1 MAKQGIRRVQMAD
14 EWRGLVILLMV
25 FYHGLYDLVVI
36 FGVDFPWFWTKWAHF
51 LQVFIAGSF
60 IILSGM
66 CCHFSR
72 NNLKRGAIAFGLG
85 LLMTLA
91 TWIALPSQVIRFG
104 VLHLLGASMMLFA
117 LLRPHVILSFLPFVL
132 GALLLLD
139 GVGKLPVMLDAIQT
153 HAPGMAYGV
162 ASTLVPLILG
172 IVLLINPF
180 QAAQMVIQFFGLGLI
195 LDGVADFIAARS
207 IR

>member
-1 MAKQGIRRVQMAD
+1 M
-14 EWRGLVILLMV
+14 
-25 FYHGLYDLVVI
+25 FHY
-36 FGVDFPWFWTKWAHF
+36 FW
-51 LQVFIAGSF
+51 
-60 IILSGM
+60 
-66 CCHFSR
+66 SR
-72 NNLKRGAIAFGLG
+72 NASVGMAAVYIALGLPLVLFPAAVGTAFVWALAIGCLVYAVPHFIRYLQGRKVGQAFGGDLF
-85 LLMTLA
+85 LSV
-91 TWIALPSQVIRFG
+91 LPLFF
-104 VLHLLGASMMLFA
+104 ALFA

-139 GVGKLPVMLDAIQT
+139 GVGKLPLMLGAIQS
-153 HAPGMAYGV
+153 HAPSLAYCI
-162 ASTLVPLILG
+162 ASTVIPLILG